1 MKNVVPFHRGESSFE
16 ASARAEYVDID
27 MAWTMRVFE
36 SLCWLQKGR
45 IFHFL
50 QLGLAQARVQNPM
63 SPCQLV
69 ALRVLVVRQSM
80 TACHPL
86 ISTIFLARDENLGPG

>member
-1 MKNVVPFHRGESSFE
+1 MKYVVPFHRGESSFE

-45 IFHFL
+45 IFHSL
-50 QLGLAQARVQNPM
+50 QLGLAQVRVQNPM

-69 ALRVLVVRQSM
+69 ALRVLCR
-80 TACHPL
+80 TAVDDSLSPAYIDNFSCP
-86 ISTIFLARDENLGPG
+86 